1 MVDLPSLTQVMT
13 YASFHWRTNTQVIGS
28 SSLLHPS
35 RIDIGALAASI
46 QSAAL
51 EEDNPE
57 DFEADPGLFD
67 DDDDW

>member
-1 MVDLPSLTQVMT
+1 M
-13 YASFHWRTNTQVIGS
+13 IGS

-35 RIDIGALAASI
+35 RIDIGVLAAII
-46 QSAAL
+46 QSAEL